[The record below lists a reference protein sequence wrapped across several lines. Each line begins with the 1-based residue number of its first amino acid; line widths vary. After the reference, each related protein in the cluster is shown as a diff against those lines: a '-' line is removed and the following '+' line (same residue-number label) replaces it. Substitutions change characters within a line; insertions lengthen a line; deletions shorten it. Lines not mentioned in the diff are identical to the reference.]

1 MGSHHAAE
9 IKEERFAPSSRLT
22 NIIRLL
28 IGVGVVTIAAGLYTD
43 GHRFW
48 ANYLLNNWFFLGL
61 SLAGVL
67 FVSIQSVSNAAW
79 SLGYRRIAEAMGAY
93 LPWAFAGFAVLMIST
108 SMHWNHLYHWAHHG
122 IAEEFLEGG
131 QPNPEYDSI
140 IAAKVPY
147 LNVPF
152 MAARMAVFFG
162 LWILLYRAIRKQSI
176 LEDQEGGLL
185 RIRRIKTLASIFLP
199 VFAVTWAMSTWDYI
213 MSIDTHWYST
223 IFWVYHFAA
232 AWVAALS
239 FIAIVAVLLKK
250 AGHLPH
256 LNDNHLHDLGKFM
269 FAFSIFWAYIWV
281 SQFLLIYYA
290 NIPEETIYF
299 QERLEHFKVPF
310 FVNVGVNFV
319 LPFFLLMA
327 RGSKRQ
333 GNYLMAVAILLIA
346 GKYLDLYLGVMP
358 GTVGGHAHFGW
369 MEIGMFAGYVG
380 LFLWVVTR
388 ALASASLIQHKHPYI
403 KEYATH
409 EVM

>member
-1 MGSHHAAE
+1 
-9 IKEERFAPSSRLT
+9 
-22 NIIRLL
+22 
-28 IGVGVVTIAAGLYTD
+28 V
-43 GHRFW
+43 
-48 ANYLLNNWFFLGL
+48 
-61 SLAGVL
+61 
-67 FVSIQSVSNAAW
+67 
-79 SLGYRRIAEAMGAY
+79 
-93 LPWAFAGFAVLMIST
+93 
-108 SMHWNHLYHWAHHG
+108 
-122 IAEEFLEGG
+122 
-131 QPNPEYDSI
+131 
-140 IAAKVPY
+140 
-147 LNVPF
+147 
-152 MAARMAVFFG
+152 
-162 LWILLYRAIRKQSI
+162 
-176 LEDQEGGLL
+176 
-185 RIRRIKTLASIFLP
+185 
-199 VFAVTWAMSTWDYI
+199 
-213 MSIDTHWYST
+213 
-223 IFWVYHFAA
+223 
-232 AWVAALS
+232 
-239 FIAIVAVLLKK
+239 
-250 AGHLPH
+250 
-256 LNDNHLHDLGKFM
+256 